1 MRLHSRYLM
10 RYTVDATIPEDPA
23 ALRDHLI
30 SAQKQLGSAYQAIER
45 LENEMAW
52 LKRQVFGRKAD
63 TVPAAPAPE
72 IQDLF
77 ATDVLSTLPQVE
89 ETEAITYARRKKGH
103 GRRPFPESLPRVEE
117 VVEPKEAD
125 KLCSFCGKP
134 KAKIGEDVCEVLEHI
149 PQKFFVRKI
158 TRPKYACLLHAE
170 EGVCQAAP
178 PARFIPKGN
187 VGEGL
192 LAEVLL
198 SKYVNHMPL
207 SRQEKNF
214 RRMGVDIAVSTMVG
228 WMAAVTE
235 KLSPIVAAMQ
245 NGILR
250 GDIAFSDD
258 TTLPV
263 LREDKK
269 GGCHR
274 GYLWVYSDG
283 GTAVVFEYTPG
294 RGQEG
299 PKAFLNGF
307 QGFLHSDAYAVY
319 DCLHKKEKITPAFCG
334 SHARRKFVRALE
346 SGEER
351 ARRAIELIGRLFLVD
366 RYARAKAA
374 DAKVTLELR
383 QRVSAGILASLKG
396 YLKKIGPFVLP
407 QNALGE
413 AIGYVDKRWDGFS
426 TFLTDG
432 RLSLDNNFSERQI
445 RQVVLG
451 RRNYHFAGSED
462 GARRG
467 AILYSLVCTCKILGL
482 DPWKYL
488 AHVFAILA
496 ETPGADPNSLTPA
509 GLQNLLR

>member
-1 MRLHSRYLM
+1 MRPTSN
-10 RYTVDATIPEDPA
+10 ATLPEDPA
-23 ALRDHLI
+23 ALRHHLH
-30 SAQKQLGSAYQAIER
+30 SAYQTIER
-45 LENEMAW
+45 LENESAW

-63 TVPAAPAPE
+63 AVPAAPSPE
-72 IQDLF
+72 AQDLF
-77 ATDVLSTLPQVE
+77 AADAPKAQPQAE
-89 ETEAITYARRKKGH
+89 ETETITYARRKKGH

-125 KLCSFCGKP
+125 KLCSHCGKP
-134 KAKIGEDVCEVLEHI
+134 KSKIGEDVCEVLEHI

-158 TRPKYACLLHAE
+158 TRPKYACPLHAE
-170 EGVCQAAP
+170 EGVCRAAP

-228 WMAAVTE
+228 WMAAATE
-235 KLSPIVAAMQ
+235 KRSPIVAAMQ
-245 NGILR
+245 NSILK

-319 DCLHKKEKITPAFCG
+319 DCLHEKAKITPAFCW

-351 ARRAIELIGRLFLVD
+351 ARRAVQLIGRLFLVD
-366 RYARAKAA
+366 RYARVKAA
-374 DAKVTLELR
+374 DAQATPVLR
-383 QRVSAGILASLKG
+383 GRVSTGILAALKG

-407 QNALGE
+407 QSALGE
-413 AIGYVDKRWDGFS
+413 AIAYVDKRWEGFS

-451 RRNYHFAGSED
+451 RRNHHFAGSEE
-462 GARRG
+462 GARRA
-467 AILYSLVCTCKILGL
+467 AILYSLVCSCKILGL
-482 DPWKYL
+482 DPWKYP
-488 AHVFAILA
+488 AHVLATLA
-496 ETPGADPNSLTPA
+496 ETPDADPPSLTPA
-509 GLQNLLR
+509 GLQNQLL